1 MPRVWPHYVL
11 SISPKPD
18 VQAVSN
24 FPITHMLTEEAAIC
38 PFSSLLGVKGS
49 HIGTEQKQPG
59 VFWMESHPLTSRRV
73 CWPVGSYLEA
83 GCGGPPQEI
92 WPLCGALPP
101 GDLNFLGRERA
112 LHPPADGEYED
123 WGVSAPLRLRFSG
136 WWAGVSTSPCTRVV
150 CK

>member
-1 MPRVWPHYVL
+1 
-11 SISPKPD
+11 
-18 VQAVSN
+18 
-24 FPITHMLTEEAAIC
+24 MLTEEAAIC

-123 WGVSAPLRLRFSG
+123 WGGVCTPPFEILRLVGRGQHITLHSCG
-136 WWAGVSTSPCTRVV
+136 L
-150 CK
+150 